1 MNKHIHLAS
10 LHKITTYNL
19 LIYGSHNPE
28 NLTFFLFKFNKK
40 YTSLKIIFHV
50 IDMMYSNGCHSCD
63 PNTVNVIY
71 KACTVYDILQI
82 LIFQQ
87 ISVNNKSISELP
99 INFIYIWLCK
109 PFYAV
114 LDLAETV
121 FCYNSKQNT
130 IIVYVHFIWFG
141 WICVNNRFIKKKN

>member
-1 MNKHIHLAS
+1 MSVNKHIHLAS

-19 LIYGSHNPE
+19 SICGSHNPE
-28 NLTFFLFKFNKK
+28 NLTFFLFKFNKN

-109 PFYAV
+109 RFYAV
-114 LDLAETV
+114 LGLAETV
-121 FCYNSKQNT
+121 FCYNSK
-130 IIVYVHFIWFG
+130 
-141 WICVNNRFIKKKN
+141 